1 MTEILTEVDK
11 SARSLYEQWEQ
22 LVFQSPYL
30 AVIKAKELLQEGQ
43 MTEAY
48 NVLESL
54 AESMGRSERKAVSS
68 QLTRLMLH
76 IIKWRDQ
83 PEKRSPS
90 WMISIRS
97 ARREIADSQ
106 EEMPSLNRDFLLSIW
121 DKCFAAAKQD
131 ARDEMGKKPLTTSL
145 SCAEV
150 FEEVYTIW
158 ED

>member
-90 WMISIRS
+90 
-97 ARREIADSQ
+97 
-106 EEMPSLNRDFLLSIW
+106 
-121 DKCFAAAKQD
+121 
-131 ARDEMGKKPLTTSL
+131 
-145 SCAEV
+145 
-150 FEEVYTIW
+150 
-158 ED
+158 